1 MKNRSKKKIL
11 VTGSAGFI
19 GYHFC
24 EKVLKNSN
32 YSIYGIDNLNSYY
45 SVDLKKD
52 RIQRLKKYKNFHFK
66 KIDISDFKALKSFY
80 LKNKIDVI
88 FNFAA
93 QAGVRYSLVNPESY
107 IKSNLKGFAN
117 VLDIAKIKKTKIIY
131 ASSSSVY
138 GDQKKFPIKEEY
150 RGEQKNLYA
159 HTKAKNEELASLY
172 SKKYRLPLM
181 GLRFFTVYGEWGR
194 PDMLY
199 LKYLQSIKKNKLVKL
214 YNFGKHTRDFTYIGD
229 VVDILYKILMLKQK
243 SCFKNN
249 IYNICSNNPVSLIS
263 FLRYIE
269 KIYGKKCKIKKI
281 PKQEIEILKTHGS
294 NNKIK
299 KLLKKDKFINYKD
312 GLANTVK
319 WFKTYSF

>member
-32 YSIYGIDNLNSYY
+32 YSIYGIENLNSYY

-194 PDMLY
+194 PDML
-199 LKYLQSIKKNKLVKL
+199 
-214 YNFGKHTRDFTYIGD
+214 
-229 VVDILYKILMLKQK
+229 
-243 SCFKNN
+243 
-249 IYNICSNNPVSLIS
+249 
-263 FLRYIE
+263 
-269 KIYGKKCKIKKI
+269 
-281 PKQEIEILKTHGS
+281 
-294 NNKIK
+294 
-299 KLLKKDKFINYKD
+299 
-312 GLANTVK
+312 
-319 WFKTYSF
+319 